1 MQIFWL
7 IALVATGIFL
17 VQFVLT
23 IFFGGV
29 DVDVDVDGDANVDTD
44 MSSMVSFKGLV
55 HFGIGFG
62 WTMVLSGEPT
72 TSAVVTAVIVGIV
85 FVVVLW
91 RLYILAFRLQ
101 SEHKAE
107 KPQAIVGREG
117 RIYNNRGEGKYT
129 LMASVNGAL
138 REVDVES
145 ESRRTDYSVG
155 EHVQITKYQTGKF
168 FII

>member
-17 VQFVLT
+17 VQFVLS
-23 IFFGGV
+23 IFFG
-29 DVDVDVDGDANVDTD
+29 DVDVDVDGDADVDTD

-62 WTMVLSGEPT
+62 WTMVLAGQPT
-72 TSAVVTAVIVGIV
+72 MSAVVTAVIIGIV

-117 RIYNNRGEGKYT
+117 RIYNNRGDGKYT

-138 REVDVES
+138 RELDVES
-145 ESRRTDYSVG
+145 EDGRTDYAVG
-155 EHVQITKYQTGKF
+155 EHVVIAKYMNGKYL
-168 FII
+168 IK